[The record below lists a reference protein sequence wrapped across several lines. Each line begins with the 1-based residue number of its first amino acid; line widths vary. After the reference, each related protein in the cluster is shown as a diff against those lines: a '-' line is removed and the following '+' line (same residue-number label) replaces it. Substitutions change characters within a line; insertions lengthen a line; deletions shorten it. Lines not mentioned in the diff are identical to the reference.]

1 MASRSTSPPRP
12 VAGTPQGLVTQ
23 QRGNADDVLS
33 TAGPRQHEGEGL
45 FTNENPFPG
54 QTDEAE
60 KTTRHDECV
69 RTSHDV
75 VPETDSR
82 APHRPASRHED
93 DAKETLASAR
103 SDPLDTLT
111 TAATD
116 ATHAVADKVK
126 PATHTFH
133 LKAEDVRTSRIA
145 SFFNPTSVHMHVRL
159 HNNSGTQAETLPLL
173 WRARDQ
179 RKGRNSIAVPLPPSE
194 AESPVLPLRYT
205 PRLKASAK
213 AIAGTLARMHTT
225 FPYWDMAFW
234 SGSTYTVGSIL
245 FVVDG
250 VLAWGPVG
258 RAGTWDLPDSADT
271 YGGPVCFF
279 VGALLYQVG
288 AVSAYLEAVND
299 GSFHGAGMR
308 KVLEG
313 REMDGKK
320 LLDEKVRQFF
330 ARLGRHH
337 RLSEAL
343 DDELAGTVD
352 PEAGWAM
359 KDQRGR
365 RPGSIYPA
373 DRAPAP
379 RRGGVDLGAEEGRRS
394 PYTTFRW
401 WPTWKALRDHHAYE
415 IGYLACAIQLFGVTL
430 YGVTGVVVLPGIES
444 SLQPWQ
450 KLGAFWVPQI
460 VAALC
465 FLVASLLFMLETQ
478 EEWYKPEPAVLG
490 WWIGFTATIGS
501 VGFELIAIF
510 GIIALYWG
518 GHGRSSKEEVH
529 WAEYQ
534 SDLATIWGSAA
545 YAVSAWLQWYEACS
559 KHPVEEILSEPG
571 EMKSFMVHPI

>member
-1 MASRSTSPPRP
+1 MASRSTSAPRDEGDGQGSE
-12 VAGTPQGLVTQ
+12 AGT
-23 QRGNADDVLS
+23 RS
-33 TAGPRQHEGEGL
+33 HEGREGL
-45 FTNENPFPG
+45 FTHADPFEG
-54 QTDEAE
+54 EE
-60 KTTRHDECV
+60 TTRDDEPPPQHPSS
-69 RTSHDV
+69 SHADDGGDAQH
-75 VPETDSR
+75 T
-82 APHRPASRHED
+82 ASSSSGHTG
-93 DAKETLASAR
+93 DALHH
-103 SDPLDTLT
+103 PLDRLT

-116 ATHAVADKVK
+116 ATHAVADRVK
-126 PATHTFH
+126 TATHTLH
-133 LKAEDVRTSRIA
+133 LRADDIRTSRIA
-145 SFFNPTSVHMHVRL
+145 TFFNPTRVHMQVRFQRN
-159 HNNSGTQAETLPLL
+159 HTSETLPLL

-179 RKGRNSIAVPLPPSE
+179 RKGRNSIAIPLPPSD

-205 PRLKASAK
+205 PRLRASAR
-213 AIAGTLARMHTT
+213 AIGGTLARMYTT

-234 SGSTYTVGSIL
+234 SGSTYTVGSVL

-258 RAGTWDLPDSADT
+258 RAETWSLPDSAET
-271 YGGPVCFF
+271 YGGPLCFF

-308 KVLEG
+308 KLLEG
-313 REMDGKK
+313 HEKDAKH
-320 LLDEKVRQFF
+320 LLDDKVRQFF

-337 RLSEAL
+337 RLSEEQYEAL
-343 DDELAGTVD
+343 AKTVD
-352 PEAGWAM
+352 PEAGW
-359 KDQRGR
+359 K
-365 RPGSIYPA
+365 
-373 DRAPAP
+373 
-379 RRGGVDLGAEEGRRS
+379 GGGLGGEEGEEGRVECR
-394 PYTTFRW
+394 YTTFRW
-401 WPTWKALRDHHAYE
+401 WPTWKALRDHHVYE

-430 YGVTGVVVLPGIES
+430 YGVTAVVVLPGIES

-478 EEWYKPEPAVLG
+478 EKWYKPEPTVLG

-518 GHGRSSKEEVH
+518 GHGRSSKEEIH

-559 KHPVEEILSEPG
+559 KNPVEEILSEPG
-571 EMKSFMVHPI
+571 QMKSWMVHPI